1 MSGTGVTFKQKID
14 DQRAATKA
22 SAAAG
27 RIDPRHARMILA
39 ALDHTKKEI
48 EAAGIMD
55 NKTPEPY
62 IPRDF
67 FS

>member
-1 MSGTGVTFKQKID
+1 MNQTFKQKIE

-48 EAAGIMD
+48 EASGIYND
-55 NKTPEPY
+55 PAPDISTP
-62 IPRDF
+62 DSF